1 MAAELQELAQAKAT
15 AIDLMVRF
23 GPRVLVA
30 ALLLTAGFVIGGW
43 LGRAVART
51 LHRFEIDDAVST
63 LICRIVRTIV
73 LLLFAA
79 MALQNLGVE
88 LLPLIAGLGVAGAG
102 IALAL
107 QGVLGNLAAGLTIVF
122 TRPFRIGEY
131 VAIVGVE
138 GKVEEISLFS
148 TVLGHPDRSRIVI
161 PNRKIVGEILHN
173 YGDIRQVD
181 VRVQVDYGTDLS
193 TAYRTVREVLAGNPR
208 VLREPAP
215 FVQVVE
221 LADSG
226 VLLAVKGWVAVP
238 DFQGVASE
246 LRETL
251 LAAFR
256 ARGIGIPFPT
266 REVRLVRGPDL
277 RGAEPSGPE
286 ARAAD

>member
-23 GPRVLVA
+23 GPRLVVA
-30 ALLLTAGFVIGGW
+30 LALLGAGFVIGRW
-43 LGRAVART
+43 LGQGVARA
-51 LHRFEIDDAVST
+51 LERFQIDAAVST
-63 LICRIVRTIV
+63 LICRVVRALV
-73 LLLFAA
+73 LVLFAA

-102 IALAL
+102 VALAL

-122 TRPFRIGEY
+122 TRPFRLGEY
-131 VAIVGVE
+131 VSIVGVE

-148 TVLGHPDRSRIVI
+148 TVLSHPDRSHVVI

-173 YGDIRQVD
+173 YGAIRQLD
-181 VRVQVDYGTDLS
+181 VRVQVDYDTDLA
-193 TAYRTVREVLAGNPR
+193 TAYRAVREVLAGNPR
-208 VLREPAP
+208 VLRDPAP
-215 FVQVVE
+215 FVQVAD

-238 DFQGVASE
+238 DYQAAASE

-256 ARGIGIPFPT
+256 ARAIGIPFPT
-266 REVRLVRGPDL
+266 REVRLVRGP
-277 RGAEPSGPE
+277 EI
-286 ARAAD
+286 RAAE